1 MQNNSKSLLAG
12 LAVVIATVVMVALVG
27 LLAIRPEKEMIM
39 GEADASEYRV
49 SNMVPGH
56 IDSLYVKEGD
66 RVRRGDTLAHIAS
79 RQVDAKMQQA
89 EAARSAASA
98 QSRKAQ
104 HGARSQQKEMAYQ
117 VWQKAKAAEE
127 VYRKSYER
135 VKGLREKGVV
145 PQQQLDEVEAKYK
158 VAQADCAAAE
168 QQYLMAQEG
177 AQREDIDA
185 AAALVGRAGGAVAE
199 VQSYLD
205 DSYLIAP
212 CDGDV
217 VEIFAKLGD
226 LIGTGSPVV
235 SVLDMEDTW
244 FYFSLR
250 EDLLGDVKSGSTM
263 QVRIPALG
271 DQTYAVTITR
281 IQAMASYATWRA
293 TKAKGQYDVKSFE
306 VKAVPQQKIEGL
318 LYWFNETSCTTR
330 ACPDMVAAALPD
342 NTDARRGFRLR
353 VLRHIAGRGA
363 AAETAGGGGRH
374 GSHLHEPPY
383 VPRTR
388 CHARSDRQGRIRQPP
403 RGTPGHAAW

>member
-1 MQNNSKSLLAG
+1 MKENDKSLLAG
-12 LAVVIATVVMVALVG
+12 LAVIIATVVIVALVG
-27 LLAIRPEKEMIM
+27 IFAIHPQKEIIA
-39 GEADASEYRV
+39 GEADAAEYRV

-56 IDSLYVKEGD
+56 IDSLYVKEGAL
-66 RVRRGDTLAHIAS
+66 VRRGDTLAHIAS
-79 RQVDAKMQQA
+79 RQVDAKMLQA

-117 VWQKAKAAEE
+117 VWQKAQAAEE

-135 VKGLREKGVV
+135 VKGLHEKGVV
-145 PQQQLDEVEAKYK
+145 AQQKLDEVEAKYK

-212 CDGDV
+212 CDGEV

-226 LIGTGSPVV
+226 LIGTGSPVM
-235 SVLDMEDTW
+235 SVLDMNDCW
-244 FYFSLR
+244 FYFAVR
-250 EDLLGDVKSGSTM
+250 EDMLKDINTGSTV

-271 DQTYAVTITR
+271 NQTYACTVR
-281 IQAMASYATWRA
+281 KVQAMASYATWRA
-293 TKAKGQYDVKSFE
+293 TKTNGQYDVKSFD
-306 VKAVPQQKIEGL
+306 VKVVPQEG
-318 LYWFNETSCTTR
+318 
-330 ACPDMVAAALPD
+330 
-342 NTDARRGFRLR
+342 
-353 VLRHIAGRGA
+353 IAGLKPGM
-363 AAETAGGGGRH
+363 TAII
-374 GSHLHEPPY
+374 
-383 VPRTR
+383 
-388 CHARSDRQGRIRQPP
+388 CDK
-403 RGTPGHAAW
+403 